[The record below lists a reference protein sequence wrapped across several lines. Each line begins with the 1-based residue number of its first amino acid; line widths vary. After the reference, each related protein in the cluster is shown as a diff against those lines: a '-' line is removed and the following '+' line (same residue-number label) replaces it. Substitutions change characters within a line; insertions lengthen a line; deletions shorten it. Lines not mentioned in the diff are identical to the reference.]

1 MKRGTLTLCMLAL
14 LMLGM
19 FVSAPVASAF
29 DGRHGDQVL
38 IGKDEVISDDL
49 FVGGTTVIVDGTV
62 NGDLVAGGQTVV
74 INGKVTGNVFAAG
87 LSVTVN
93 GSVGHDVVAAG
104 AAVTIGPNA
113 QIGYNVYSAGS
124 SVETQPES
132 QIGGSLVI
140 GAGQGLI
147 AGQTTSDL
155 VAGASRLRLE
165 GTVGRNAR
173 IRVGSADSEF
183 SPGDFG
189 PRTPAMPS
197 VPTGLTFGPGARV
210 AGNLEYVSPEAVDT
224 AAAGVASS
232 VTHT

>member
-38 IGKDEVISDDL
+38 IGKDEVISD
-49 FVGGTTVIVDGTV
+49 
-62 NGDLVAGGQTVV
+62 DLVAGGQTVV

>member
-49 FVGGTTVIVDGTV
+49 FVGGTTVIVDG
-62 NGDLVAGGQTVV
+62 
-74 INGKVTGNVFAAG
+74 
-87 LSVTVN
+87 TVN

>member
-49 FVGGTTVIVDGTV
+49 F
-62 NGDLVAGGQTVV
+62 AGGQTVV

-147 AGQTTSDL
+147 AG
-155 VAGASRLRLE
+155 
-165 GTVGRNAR
+165 
-173 IRVGSADSEF
+173 
-183 SPGDFG
+183 
-189 PRTPAMPS
+189 
-197 VPTGLTFGPGARV
+197 
-210 AGNLEYVSPEAVDT
+210 
-224 AAAGVASS
+224 
-232 VTHT
+232 